1 MRSNKLILKIIRRKK
16 EVYYPLFSISMS
28 YLLCWI
34 IMLFISFAYSQV
46 VLPFLFW
53 SIANLIFK
61 CSLDIYHIS
70 KKSDDSVS
78 KKLIFFLL
86 FISLVINFIIVLIL
100 VFLVLLNIYYV
111 IPISIYF
118 LVSVLVFFIL
128 RKEVK
133 KYYSKKKNQIVD

>member
-1 MRSNKLILKIIRRKK
+1 
-16 EVYYPLFSISMS
+16 
-28 YLLCWI
+28 
-34 IMLFISFAYSQV
+34 MLFISFANSQV

-53 SIANLIFK
+53 SIANLIFT

-133 KYYSKKKNQIVD
+133 KYYSKKKPDC